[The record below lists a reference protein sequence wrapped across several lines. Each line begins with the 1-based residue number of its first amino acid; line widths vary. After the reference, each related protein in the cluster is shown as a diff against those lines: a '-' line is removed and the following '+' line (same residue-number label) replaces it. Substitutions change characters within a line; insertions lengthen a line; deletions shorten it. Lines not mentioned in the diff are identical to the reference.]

1 MLFFPRGNAPLEG
14 GRVMDQQKI
23 EALAFRVVGDM
34 AASFSMAL
42 GHIGDRLGLFKTL
55 AGSGPVT
62 SEQLASKTGLN
73 ERYVREWL
81 KAMVAA
87 EYIDYD
93 PTSGRFVMTPEQEF
107 VLANDDSPMS
117 VGGPLQFTTPT
128 VLNTPRIM
136 DAFRNG
142 GGVSY
147 ADMGDDVTEGIA
159 RFFAP
164 GYTNFLV
171 SDWLAA
177 VPGLTER
184 LSRGIY
190 VADVGCGYGMSTV
203 TMAAAF
209 PKSRFLGI
217 DYDPGSI
224 DRARR
229 LAAERHVRNVH
240 WVAAPAHHLPPA
252 PTHDLI
258 CAFDCIHDMVDPRAT
273 LRAIQAA
280 LANDGVFLWS
290 EPNASDN
297 PLENRNPVGKA
308 FACVSPLHCMTV
320 SLAHNGE
327 GLGTILGEGGVREL
341 AAEAGFA
348 SVEKLPIQNPFNQ
361 FFALRK

>member
-1 MLFFPRGNAPLEG
+1 
-14 GRVMDQQKI
+14 MDQEKV

-55 AGSGPVT
+55 AGAGPVT

-93 PTSGRFVMTPEQEF
+93 LETGRFVMTAEQEF
-107 VLANDDSPMS
+107 VLANDGSPLS
-117 VGGPLQFTTPT
+117 AGGPLQFTTPT

-142 GGVSY
+142 GGMAYS
-147 ADMGDDVTEGIA
+147 DMGGDVAEGIA
-159 RFFAP
+159 RLFGP

-171 SDWLAA
+171 SDWLPA
-177 VPGLTER
+177 VPGLTDR
-184 LSRGIY
+184 LSRGIH
-190 VADVGCGYGMSTV
+190 VADVGCGWGISTV
-203 TMAAAF
+203 TMAAAY

-217 DYDPGSI
+217 DYDPSSI

-229 LAAERHVRNVH
+229 LAAERQVRNIH
-240 WVAAPAHHLPPA
+240 WVAAPAHHLPAA
-252 PTHDLI
+252 PSHDLI
-258 CAFDCIHDMVDPRAT
+258 CTFDCIHDMVDPRAT
-273 LRAIQAA
+273 LRAIHGA
-280 LANDGVFLWS
+280 LAADGVYLWS

-320 SLAHNGE
+320 SLAHDGA
-327 GLGTILGEGGVREL
+327 GLGTTIGERGVRAL
-341 AAEAGFA
+341 AEETGF
-348 SVEKLPIQNPFNQ
+348 SRVEKLPIQNPFNQ

>member
-1 MLFFPRGNAPLEG
+1 
-14 GRVMDQQKI
+14 MDQQKI

-55 AGSGPVT
+55 AGAGPVT

-87 EYIDYD
+87 EYVDFD
-93 PTSGRFVMTPEQEF
+93 PDTGRFLMTAEQEY
-107 VLANDDSPMS
+107 VLANDESPLS
-117 VGGPLQFTTPT
+117 AGGPLQFTTPT
-128 VLNTPRIM
+128 VLNTPRILE
-136 DAFRNG
+136 AFRTG
-142 GGVSY
+142 GGVPY
-147 ADMGDDVTEGIA
+147 AEMGEDVAEGIS
-159 RFFAP
+159 RFFGP

-171 SDWLAA
+171 SHWLAA

-184 LSRGIY
+184 LAKGIH
-190 VADVGCGYGMSTV
+190 VADVGCGWGISTV

-209 PKSRFLGI
+209 PRSRFLGI
-217 DYDPGSI
+217 DADPGSI

-229 LAAERHVRNVH
+229 LGAERHVRNVH
-240 WVAAPAHHLPPA
+240 WAAAPAHLLPPT
-252 PTHDLI
+252 PRQDLI
-258 CAFDCIHDMVDPRAT
+258 CTFDCIHDMVDPRAT
-273 LRAIQAA
+273 LRAVHEA
-280 LANDGVFLWS
+280 LADDGVYVWS

-320 SLAHNGE
+320 SLAHHGE
-327 GLGTILGEGGVREL
+327 GLGTVLGERGVREL
-341 AAEAGFA
+341 AREAGF
-348 SVEKLPIQNPFNQ
+348 STIEKLPIDNPFNQ

>member
-1 MLFFPRGNAPLEG
+1 
-14 GRVMDQQKI
+14 MDQQKI
-23 EALAFRVVGDM
+23 EALAFRMVGDM

-42 GHIGDRLGLFKTL
+42 GHIGDRLGLFRTL
-55 AGSGPVT
+55 AGAGPIT

-93 PTSGRFVMTPEQEF
+93 TETSRFFMTAEQEF
-107 VLANDDSPMS
+107 VLANDESPLS
-117 VGGPLQFTTPT
+117 GGGPLQFTTPT
-128 VLNTPRIM
+128 VLNTPRVM

-142 GGVSY
+142 GGVPY
-147 ADMGDDVTEGIA
+147 TEMGDDVSEGIA
-159 RFFAP
+159 RLFGP

-171 SDWLAA
+171 SEWLPA

-184 LSRGIY
+184 LTQGIH
-190 VADVGCGYGMSTV
+190 VADVGCGWGISTV
-203 TMAAAF
+203 TMAAAY
-209 PKSRFLGI
+209 PRSRFLGI
-217 DYDPGSI
+217 DYDPSSI

-258 CAFDCIHDMVDPRAT
+258 CTFDCIHDMVDPLAT

-280 LANDGVFLWS
+280 LAPDGVYIWS
-290 EPNASDN
+290 EPNTSDN

-308 FACVSPLHCMTV
+308 FACASPLHCMTV
-320 SLAHNGE
+320 SLAHGGA
-327 GLGTILGEGGVREL
+327 GLGNSLGERGVREL
-341 AAEAGFA
+341 AEEAGF
-348 SVEKLPIQNPFNQ
+348 SRVRKLPIVNPFNQ
-361 FFALRK
+361 FFALWK

>member
-1 MLFFPRGNAPLEG
+1 
-14 GRVMDQQKI
+14 MDQQKI

-55 AGSGPVT
+55 AGAGPVS

-87 EYIDYD
+87 EYIEYD
-93 PTSGRFVMTPEQEF
+93 PEHGRFFMTPEQEL
-107 VLANDDSPMS
+107 VLASDDSPVS
-117 VGGPLQFTTPT
+117 AGGPLQFTTPT
-128 VLNTPRIM
+128 VLNTPRILE
-136 DAFRNG
+136 AFKNG

-147 ADMGDDVTEGIA
+147 AEMADDVSEGIA
-159 RFFAP
+159 RFFGP
-164 GYTNFLV
+164 GYVNFLV
-171 SDWLAA
+171 TDWLGA

-184 LSRGIY
+184 LRAGIH
-190 VADVGCGYGMSTV
+190 VADIGCGYGLSTV

-209 PKSRFLGI
+209 PKSRFLGL
-217 DYDPGSI
+217 DYDARSI

-258 CAFDCIHDMVDPRAT
+258 CTFDCIHDMVDPRAT
-273 LRAIQAA
+273 LRAIHGA
-280 LANDGVFLWS
+280 LSDDGVYLWS

-308 FACVSPLHCMTV
+308 YACVSPLHCMTV
-320 SLAHNGE
+320 SLAHGGE
-327 GLGTILGEGGVREL
+327 GLGTVIGERGVREL
-341 AAEAGFA
+341 AKEAGFRR
-348 SVEKLPIQNPFNQ
+348 VEKLAIDSPFNQ
-361 FFALRK
+361 FFALTK

>member
-1 MLFFPRGNAPLEG
+1 
-14 GRVMDQQKI
+14 MDQQRI

-42 GHIGDRLGLFKTL
+42 GHIGDRLGLFRTL
-55 AGSGPVT
+55 AGAGPVT
-62 SEQLASKTGLN
+62 SEELASRTGLN

-87 EYIDYD
+87 EYLDYD
-93 PTSGRFVMTPEQEF
+93 PDTARFVMTPEQAF
-107 VLANDDSPMS
+107 VLANDDSPLS
-117 VGGPLQFTTPT
+117 AGGPLQFTTPT
-128 VLNTPRIM
+128 VLNTPKILEK
-136 DAFRNG
+136 FRNG

-147 ADMGDDVTEGIA
+147 SEMGEDVSEGIA
-159 RFFAP
+159 RLFGP

-171 SDWLAA
+171 NDWLAA

-184 LSRGIY
+184 LAQGIH
-190 VADVGCGYGMSTV
+190 VADIGCGYGVSTV

-209 PKSRFLGI
+209 PRSRFLGI

-240 WVAAPAHHLPPA
+240 WVAAPAHHLPSAPA
-252 PTHDLI
+252 HDLI
-258 CAFDCIHDMVDPRAT
+258 CSFDCIHDMVDPRAT
-273 LRAIQAA
+273 LRAIHAA
-280 LANDGVFLWS
+280 LADDGVYLWS

-320 SLAHNGE
+320 SLAHHGE
-327 GLGTILGEGGVREL
+327 GLGTTIGERGVRTL
-341 AAEAGFA
+341 ATEAGFS

>member
-1 MLFFPRGNAPLEG
+1 
-14 GRVMDQQKI
+14 MDHQKI
-23 EALAFRVVGDM
+23 EAMAFRVVSDM

-55 AGSGPVT
+55 AGAGPVT
-62 SEQLASKTGLN
+62 SEQVASKTGLN

-87 EYIDYD
+87 EYLDYD
-93 PTSGRFVMTPEQEF
+93 AATGRFVMTAEQEY
-107 VLANDDSPMS
+107 VLANDDSPLS
-117 VGGPLQFTTPT
+117 AGGPLQFTTPT
-128 VLNTPRIM
+128 VLNTPKIM
-136 DAFRNG
+136 DAFRTG

-147 ADMGDDVTEGIA
+147 AEMGDDVAEGIS
-159 RFFAP
+159 RFFGP

-171 SDWLAA
+171 SEWLTA

-184 LSRGIY
+184 LTNGIH
-190 VADVGCGYGMSTV
+190 VADVGCGWGISTV

-229 LAAERHVRNVH
+229 LGAERHLRNVH
-240 WVAAPAHHLPPA
+240 WVAAPAHHLPPK

-258 CAFDCIHDMVDPRAT
+258 CTFDCIHDMVDPRAT
-273 LRAIQAA
+273 LRAIHGA
-280 LANDGVFLWS
+280 LDHDGVYLWS

-320 SLAHNGE
+320 SLAHHGE
-327 GLGTILGEGGVREL
+327 GLGTVIGEHGVREL
-341 AAEAGFA
+341 AKEAGFS